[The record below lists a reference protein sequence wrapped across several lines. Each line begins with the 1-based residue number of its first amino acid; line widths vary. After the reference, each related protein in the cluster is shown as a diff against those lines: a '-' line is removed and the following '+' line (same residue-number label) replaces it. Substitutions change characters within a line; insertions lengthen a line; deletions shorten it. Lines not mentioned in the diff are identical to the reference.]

1 MQQMKFGK
9 IIYLCLISLFFSNY
23 ILADEASIKAGES
36 KALACTACHG
46 VEKSNNPEW
55 PNLSQQSK
63 KYLIEQL
70 HLFRDGVRKNAL
82 MSPQAMGLSDQ
93 DIIDLSNY
101 YNSIEATK
109 GKVSASDEIIKL
121 GQEIYR
127 AGIEDREIP
136 ACISCHGPQGLGI
149 DRTGYPKISGQHA
162 AYLEH
167 RLEVYKEDY
176 DNRESYGKNFSIMS
190 VISFKLSNK
199 EMKALAEY
207 LQGLY

>member
-1 MQQMKFGK
+1 M
-9 IIYLCLISLFFSNY
+9 
-23 ILADEASIKAGES
+23 
-36 KALACTACHG
+36 
-46 VEKSNNPEW
+46 
-55 PNLSQQSK
+55 SQQSK

-70 HLFRDGVRKNAL
+70 HLFRDGIRKNAL

-167 RLEVYKEDY
+167 RLEEYKEDY
-176 DNRESYGKNFSIMS
+176 DNRESYGKNLSIIS

-199 EMKALAEY
+199 
-207 LQGLY
+207 

>member
-1 MQQMKFGK
+1 MQSINFGK
-9 IIYLCLISLFFSNY
+9 IMCICLISLFFSNY

-36 KALACTACHG
+36 KALACKACHG

-70 HLFRDGVRKNAL
+70 HQFRDGIRKNAL
-82 MSPQAMGLSDQ
+82 MGPQAMGLSDQ

-101 YNSIEATK
+101 YNNIQAIK
-109 GKVSASDEIIKL
+109 GKISASNDTIEL

-127 AGIEDREIP
+127 AGIEEREIP

-149 DRTGYPKISGQHA
+149 SRTGYPKISGQHA
-162 AYLEH
+162 PYLKG
-167 RLEVYKEDY
+167 RLEKYKEDY

-190 VISFKLSNK
+190 AISFKLSSK